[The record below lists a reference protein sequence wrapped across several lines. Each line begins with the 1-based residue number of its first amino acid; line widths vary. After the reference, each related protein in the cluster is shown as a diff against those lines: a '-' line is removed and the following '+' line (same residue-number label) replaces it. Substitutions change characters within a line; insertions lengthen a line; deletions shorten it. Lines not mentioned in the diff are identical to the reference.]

1 MFPAH
6 IHEEVSQS
14 REAASQAE
22 RSASPSGQFAGIHI
36 GGESMSGSEHG
47 GNGTEQRAM
56 SVSQRVLGGR
66 SASPAKR
73 SAADMEDVQTVGSGG
88 GDMAVES
95 VPGSFPKTEKDGPT
109 DFDHTMADLA
119 NDPATEQTQDTTHD
133 SAGTSQTETVTANTS
148 ASSLHSGGSP
158 LRMAADKTHSHP
170 TPEYSTEELDQHFAQ
185 VQQALGSQLDVGE
198 KGVVVSC
205 AWLARVM
212 SRTSEGLKSSD
223 YPKSAREGP
232 IGLVDNSDIVPPGA
246 FEGPHLSDGHGS
258 DFIPLKPGLTM
269 GVDFEV
275 VPAKKVW
282 GDVVGK
288 YGMVLGQHQINRY
301 AIDTAPDGSTQKNVV
316 YDNYPLIVTV
326 RKVPHPSREN
336 ERPSTPAASSAALKK
351 RVAER
356 DLQPKRGQK
365 CPDDAVKLVVSRTE
379 GVQKFLGRAKE
390 ATGVL
395 STTKVRVWRLLD
407 GQSGAVDNSKAGVIS
422 PPASRSTSPSK
433 VARPADSKLVVPMAD
448 FKEMGIGNQVE
459 HVDVNDETNNSKYN
473 GKSTVETHGFYED
486 RTILLEEVSGGPAGG
501 EFESDQMKRTSKFK
515 FGGKVNDSKAGST
528 ATSRGASP
536 APGGMTTRGR
546 TRKDGKP
553 RGVVGLGN
561 LGNTCYMNSALQCI
575 RSVEELAIYFVH
587 GKYKKE
593 INADNPLGH
602 GGQMAKQYA
611 GVLTGIYGPNAGS
624 SFSPGDFKRTL
635 GRVQPLFSGYGQQ
648 DSQEFLSFLVDALH
662 EDLNRIVKKPYIEN
676 PDSDDKTVHDP
687 QAIIELGETYRANH
701 KARNDSICMDLFS
714 GFYKNKMEC
723 PVCDKVSVT
732 FDPYS
737 LLTVQLPVEN
747 TFQHTVTFVP
757 LSGAPINHAIDIDK
771 NATIKGLKDHIA
783 SKHPGVSGD
792 RLWMIE
798 VYNHKIYKVFENHK
812 SLAED
817 NIQTNDHIFVYELE
831 AVPKNL
837 PDPSKAS
844 SSSFYSSFKSSD
856 KAVPKMDSE
865 KADCFAVPV
874 FSRQRNRFGSGYDIT
889 MHPLYVT
896 LTRSEAQ
903 DYEVILKKVLIA
915 VSQQT
920 SRPILTEMSVD
931 PAPAP
936 VVEREEST
944 GEDLAQ
950 ISDRSVPSEDGYVE
964 VSIGK
969 ANDEEKNEEMADVSG
984 EPVQTGHPI
993 PAGFMDPDYFISPSL
1008 RNGLFAMNYGR
1019 SSDGMLCASMS
1030 SIEER
1035 TVRNMFDR
1043 VKKPVRRA
1051 STQSASGESS
1061 TSGTTGQADG
1071 ESEVS
1076 DADDEDQPDIVIG
1089 GGDESFSNTQAG
1101 SDDDLAPNPLM
1112 NRKDRRWGKK
1122 GRGKKGKPRTYGRK
1136 DKNAHRQRPG
1146 SSSSMQSQRSL
1157 NGKPG
1162 AQDDETY
1169 YVKLGEA
1176 IVIDWLPE
1184 GLDGLFGGNSNTDDD
1199 FRGHWLSSPEGRN
1212 LPFVP
1217 DPALEQAKQRR
1228 AARRKNGIT
1237 LEDCFVETG
1246 KREILSEDNAWYC
1259 NRCKEMRQA
1268 AKTLEIWTIPD
1279 ILIVHLKRF
1288 GGNRSFRDKIDVLVD
1303 YPIEGLD
1310 MTKKVGNKEDG
1321 KEYIY
1326 DLFAV
1331 DNHFGGLGGGHYT
1344 AFAKNF
1350 YNGQWYDYNDSSV
1363 SPLGDGK
1370 LHSAA
1375 AYLLFYRRRS
1385 ETPLGPQ
1392 YLKDLVTQ
1400 THNASETASA
1410 PEEVED
1416 EESGEGLLDGQKPS
1430 RSLLHG
1436 SSSAL
1441 VVAGAGTNGSS
1452 RNHGTNGSTGA
1463 GSSLTKRTSA
1473 QSDGDDM
1480 DSPLGHKNGV
1490 PLQGPVRPPNMQ
1502 YGSQG
1507 GDWDWAGLD
1516 EQSAVADDDA
1526 TDSLLYEI
1534 GRKAR
1539 KADNDN
1545 AGGDADSATGEHG
1558 SDDEYDHGRDE
1569 FMPELIGL
1577 EGRQSTP
1584 IDSIEHELPAYND
1597 YEDDHDM
1604 YNNTGR
1610 YWDGESQYGEAL
1622 HLEDAGLMGGLSDS
1636 PPAQDV
1642 HLSGDETMTDPTH
1655 DKTE

>member
-73 SAADMEDVQTVGSGG
+73 SAADMEDVEAVGSGG
-88 GDMAVES
+88 GELAVEA
-95 VPGSFPKTEKDGPT
+95 VPGSFPKTKNDGPT
-109 DFDHTMADLA
+109 DFDSTMADLA
-119 NDPATEQTQDTTHD
+119 NDSATEQTQDTTHD
-133 SAGTSQTETVTANTS
+133 SAGTSQTQTATANTS

-158 LRMAADKTHSHP
+158 LRMAAEKAHSHP
-170 TPEYSTEELDQHFAQ
+170 TPEYSTVELDQHYAL
-185 VQQALGSQLDVGE
+185 VQQALDSQLDVGE
-198 KGVVVSC
+198 KGVVISM

-212 SRTSEGLKSSD
+212 SRTSEGLKSSV

-232 IGLVDNSDIVPPGA
+232 IGPVDNSDIVPPGA

-258 DFIPLKPGLTM
+258 DFIPLKSGLTF
-269 GVDFEV
+269 GVDYEIL
-275 VPAKKVW
+275 PAKKVW
-282 GDVVGK
+282 GDIMAK
-288 YGMVLGQHQINRY
+288 YGMAPGQHQINRY
-301 AIDTAPDGSTQKNVV
+301 AIDTAPDGSTQKNIV
-316 YDNYPLIVTV
+316 YDHSPLIVTV

-336 ERPSTPAASSAALKK
+336 ERPSTPATSSAALKK

-365 CPDDAVKLVVSRTE
+365 SPDDAVKLVVSRAD

-390 ATGVL
+390 AAGVL
-395 STTKVRVWRLLD
+395 PATKVRVWKLLD
-407 GQSGAVDNSKAGVIS
+407 GQSGAVDNSKAGVTS

-433 VARPADSKLVVPMAD
+433 VTRPADSKLVVPMAD
-448 FKEMGIGNQVE
+448 FKEMGVGNQVE
-459 HVDVNDETNNSKYN
+459 HVDVNDETNNAKYN
-473 GKSTVETHGFYED
+473 GKSTVETHGFFED

-515 FGGKVNDSKAGST
+515 FGGKANDSKAGST

-624 SFSPGDFKRTL
+624 SFSPSDFKRTL

-687 QAIIELGETYRANH
+687 QAIIELGETYRQNH

-844 SSSFYSSFKSSD
+844 SSTFYSSFKSSD
-856 KAVPKMDSE
+856 KAVPEMDSE

-896 LTRSEAQ
+896 LTRGEAQ

-931 PAPAP
+931 PAPTP
-936 VVEREEST
+936 VVEREESA
-944 GEDLAQ
+944 GEDSAQ
-950 ISDRSVPSEDGYVE
+950 VSDRSVPSEDGYVE

-969 ANDEEKNEEMADVSG
+969 ANDEEKNEEMTDASS
-984 EPVQTGHPI
+984 EPMQNGHLI

-1035 TVRNMFDR
+1035 SVRNMFDR

-1051 STQSASGESS
+1051 STQSVSGESS

-1101 SDDDLAPNPLM
+1101 SDDELASNPLM
-1112 NRKDRRWGKK
+1112 NRKNRRWGKK
-1122 GRGKKGKPRTYGRK
+1122 GRGKKGKPRTYSRK

-1146 SSSSMQSQRSL
+1146 SSGSMQSQRSL
-1157 NGKPG
+1157 TGKY
-1162 AQDDETY
+1162 DETY

-1303 YPIEGLD
+1303 YPIEDLD

-1363 SPLGDGK
+1363 SPLSDGK

-1400 THNASETASA
+1400 THNASETASP
-1410 PEEVED
+1410 PEEIED
-1416 EESGEGLLDGQKPS
+1416 EESGEGLLDGRKGS
-1430 RSLLHG
+1430 SLR

-1441 VVAGAGTNGSS
+1441 IVAGAGTNGSN
-1452 RNHGTNGSTGA
+1452 RNPATNGSTGA

-1473 QSDGDDM
+1473 QSDGDDT

-1507 GDWDWAGLD
+1507 EEWGWANID
-1516 EQSAVADDDA
+1516 EQSAEADDDA

-1539 KADNDN
+1539 DANHDN
-1545 AGGDADSATGEHG
+1545 AGGDADSAIGEHG

-1584 IDSIEHELPAYND
+1584 IDSIEYELPGYPD
-1597 YEDDHDM
+1597 FEDDHDM
-1604 YNNTGR
+1604 YNSRGR
-1610 YWDGESQYGEAL
+1610 YWHGESGHGEAL
-1622 HLEDAGLMGGLSDS
+1622 HLEDAGLMGGLGDS

-1642 HLSGDETMTDPTH
+1642 HLSGDETMMDSTH

>member
-1 MFPAH
+1 
-6 IHEEVSQS
+6 
-14 REAASQAE
+14 
-22 RSASPSGQFAGIHI
+22 
-36 GGESMSGSEHG
+36 MSGSEHG

-73 SAADMEDVQTVGSGG
+73 SAADMEDVETVGSGG

-95 VPGSFPKTEKDGPT
+95 VPGSFPKTENDGPT

-258 DFIPLKPGLTM
+258 DFIPLKPGLTL

-275 VPAKKVW
+275 LPAKKVW

-336 ERPSTPAASSAALKK
+336 ERPSTPATSSAALKK

-365 CPDDAVKLVVSRTE
+365 SPDDAVKLVVSRTE

-395 STTKVRVWRLLD
+395 PATKVRVWRLLD

-433 VARPADSKLVVPMAD
+433 VVARPADSKLVVPMAD

-687 QAIIELGETYRANH
+687 QVIIELGETYRANH

-837 PDPSKAS
+837 SDPSKAS

-944 GEDLAQ
+944 SEDLAQ
-950 ISDRSVPSEDGYVE
+950 VSDRSVPSEDGYVE

-969 ANDEEKNEEMADVSG
+969 ANNEEKNEEMADVSG

-1169 YVKLGEA
+1169 YVKLCEA

-1184 GLDGLFGGNSNTDDD
+1184 GLDGLFGGNSNTDD

-1321 KEYIY
+1321 KEYVY

-1463 GSSLTKRTSA
+1463 GSSLTKRTSV

-1545 AGGDADSATGEHG
+1545 AGGDADSAIGEHG

-1642 HLSGDETMTDPTH
+1642 HLSGDETMTDPKH

>member
-1 MFPAH
+1 
-6 IHEEVSQS
+6 
-14 REAASQAE
+14 
-22 RSASPSGQFAGIHI
+22 
-36 GGESMSGSEHG
+36 MSGSEHG

-73 SAADMEDVQTVGSGG
+73 CAADMEDVETVGSGG

-95 VPGSFPKTEKDGPT
+95 VPGSFPKTENDGPT

-133 SAGTSQTETVTANTS
+133 SAGTSQTETVTANSS

-232 IGLVDNSDIVPPGA
+232 IGLVDNSDIVPPGV

-258 DFIPLKPGLTM
+258 DFIPLKPGLTL
-269 GVDFEV
+269 GADFEV
-275 VPAKKVW
+275 LPAKKVW

-288 YGMVLGQHQINRY
+288 YGMARGQHQINRY

-336 ERPSTPAASSAALKK
+336 ERPSTPATSSAALKK

-365 CPDDAVKLVVSRTE
+365 SPDDAVKLVVSRTE
-379 GVQKFLGRAKE
+379 AIQKFLGRAKE

-395 STTKVRVWRLLD
+395 PATKVRVWRLLD
-407 GQSGAVDNSKAGVIS
+407 GQSGAVDNFKAGVNS

-473 GKSTVETHGFYED
+473 GKSTVEMHGFYED

-950 ISDRSVPSEDGYVE
+950 VSDRSVPSEDGYVE

-969 ANDEEKNEEMADVSG
+969 ANDEEKNEEMGDVSDK
-984 EPVQTGHPI
+984 PVQTGHPI

-1071 ESEVS
+1071 ESEIS

-1169 YVKLGEA
+1169 YVKLSEA

-1279 ILIVHLKRF
+1279 ILIVHMKRF

-1370 LHSAA
+1370 LRSAA

-1400 THNASETASA
+1400 THNASESP

-1416 EESGEGLLDGQKPS
+1416 EESGEGLLDVRKGS
-1430 RSLLHG
+1430 SMR

-1441 VVAGAGTNGSS
+1441 VVAGAGTNGNN
-1452 RNHGTNGSTGA
+1452 RNPATNGSTGA

-1480 DSPLGHKNGV
+1480 DSPLGRKNGV
-1490 PLQGPVRPPNMQ
+1490 PLQGPVKPPHMQ